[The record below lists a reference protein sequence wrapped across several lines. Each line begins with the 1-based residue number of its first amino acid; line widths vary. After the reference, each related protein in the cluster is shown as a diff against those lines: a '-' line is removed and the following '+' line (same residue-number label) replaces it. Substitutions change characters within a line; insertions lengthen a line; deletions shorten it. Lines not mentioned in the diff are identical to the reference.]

1 VSRSQADR
9 SARWRSQRRLARDRE
24 FKEDLRDRHL
34 EEDER
39 RKAEADAE
47 AFLKQQQLELAEL
60 EARQKAR
67 GLLTEDAAPIKLDIN
82 AVSRPPPK
90 EAPRP
95 EVIAPKP
102 KVAFEEDEETE
113 DAGQKKKRTLVKLEY
128 DADQPLGEEI
138 TEAERIAR
146 RNAKLLSVRRMV
158 PSDRRALW
166 ETPIEWAAL
175 TDVSLDGAFA
185 TSS

>member
-1 VSRSQADR
+1 M
-9 SARWRSQRRLARDRE
+9 
-24 FKEDLRDRHL
+24 RDRHL

-47 AFLKQQQLELAEL
+47 AFLKQQQIELAEL
-60 EARQKAR
+60 EAHQKAR

-82 AVSRPPPK
+82 SVPRPPPK
-90 EAPRP
+90 EAPRA
-95 EVIAPKP
+95 EVVAPKP
-102 KVAFEEDEETE
+102 NVAFDEDEEMH
-113 DAGQKKKRTLVKLEY
+113 DAAQKKRRTLVKLEY

-138 TEAERIAR
+138 SEAERIAR

-175 TDVSLDGAFA
+175 SNVSHAG
-185 TSS
+185 SG